1 MSEQRVAERQL
12 EYARR
17 KRKADSIYPLHA
29 KVVALRNRA
38 DLLLVKAVEMKLML
52 KAIRKG
58 PDDELAH
65 APGTHSP
72 LVGTTPAMR
81 TAPMI
86 TAE

>member
-1 MSEQRVAERQL
+1 MSSHGPRSPAAEELALWETAMSEQRVAERQL

-52 KAIRKG
+52 G
-58 PDDELAH
+58 DSD
-65 APGTHSP
+65 
-72 LVGTTPAMR
+72 
-81 TAPMI
+81 
-86 TAE
+86 

>member
-1 MSEQRVAERQL
+1 MLPTAVAVSNLGIQTVL
-12 EYARR
+12 TTLIGFVVLY
-17 KRKADSIYPLHA
+17 SI
-29 KVVALRNRA
+29 
-38 DLLLVKAVEMKLML
+38 LLVVEMKLML

-58 PDDELAH
+58 PEDELAH